1 MKSNNFA
8 GISWLALLMIAISG
22 CSGLSKSYP
31 ERSYFMFEVPP
42 VAQKPAPVKGA
53 IAEVSRFSVSPGS
66 EGKEFIY
73 RTGDVSYESDFYN
86 QFFRPPGA
94 MLTEITI
101 RWLESTGL
109 FQDVLSTV
117 TQAGANYFI
126 EANVVQLYGDYRT
139 SPKAVMQIQFL
150 LLKYTTDSSYDDNTK
165 IVFGKNYSSEIPIAS
180 AAPGDLM
187 QGWNTALG
195 EILNSFLEDLRNNVN

>member
-1 MKSNNFA
+1 
-8 GISWLALLMIAISG
+8 
-22 CSGLSKSYP
+22 
-31 ERSYFMFEVPP
+31 MFEVPP

-73 RTGDVSYESDFYN
+73 RTGELSYESDFYN

-94 MLTEITI
+94 MLTEISI
-101 RWLESTGL
+101 RWLGDTGL
-109 FQDVLSTV
+109 FEDVLSTV

-126 EANVVQLYGDYRT
+126 EGNIVQLYGDYRS

-150 LLKYTTDSSYDDNTK
+150 LLKYTTDDTYDDNTG
-165 IVFGKNYSSEIPIAS
+165 IVFANSYSREIPIPS
-180 AAPGDLM
+180 KTPGDLM
-187 QGWNTALG
+187 TGWNTALG
-195 EILNSFLEDLRNNVN
+195 EILNAFLADLKANLD

>member
-1 MKSNNFA
+1 
-8 GISWLALLMIAISG
+8 MIIITG

-73 RTGDVSYESDFYN
+73 RTGGLNYESDFYN

-101 RWLESTGL
+101 RWLGDTGL

-117 TQAGANYFI
+117 TQAGSNYFI

-150 LLKYTTDSSYDDNTK
+150 LLKYSTDSSYDDNTG
-165 IVFGKNYSSEIPIAS
+165 IVFAKTYTSEIPMAS
-180 AAPGDLM
+180 KTPGALM

-195 EILNSFLEDLRNNVN
+195 EILNAFLADLRNHVN

>member
-8 GISWLALLMIAISG
+8 GISWLALLVIVISG

-42 VAQKPAPVKGA
+42 VAQKAAPVKGA
-53 IAEVSRFSVSPGS
+53 IAEVSRFNVSPGS

-165 IVFGKNYSSEIPIAS
+165 IVLGKNYSSEIPIAS
-180 AAPGDLM
+180 TAPGDLM
-187 QGWNTALG
+187 QGWNAALG
-195 EILNSFLEDLRNNVN
+195 EILNSFLEDLKNNVN

>member
-1 MKSNNFA
+1 MKSNKLA
-8 GISWLALLMIAISG
+8 GILSLALTLIILSG

-73 RTGDVSYESDFYN
+73 RTGELSYESDFYN

-94 MLTEITI
+94 MLTEISI
-101 RWLESTGL
+101 RWLGDTGL
-109 FQDVLSTV
+109 FEDVLSTV

-126 EANVVQLYGDYRT
+126 EGNIVQLYGDYRS

-150 LLKYTTDSSYDDNTK
+150 LLKYTTDDTYDDNTG
-165 IVFGKNYSSEIPIAS
+165 IVFANSYSREIPIPS
-180 AAPGDLM
+180 KTPGDLM
-187 QGWNTALG
+187 TGWNTALG
-195 EILNSFLEDLRNNVN
+195 EILNAFLADLKANID

>member
-8 GISWLALLMIAISG
+8 GVCSLALLMIIISG
-22 CSGLSKSYP
+22 CTGLSKSYP

-73 RTGDVSYESDFYN
+73 RTGELSYESDFYN

-101 RWLESTGL
+101 RWLGDTGL

-126 EANVVQLYGDYRT
+126 EANVVQLYGDYRS

-150 LLKYTTDSSYDDNTK
+150 LLKYTTDDTYDDNTG
-165 IVFGKNYSSEIPIAS
+165 IVFANSYTSEIPIPS
-180 AAPGDLM
+180 KTPGDLM
-187 QGWNTALG
+187 TGWNTALG
-195 EILNSFLEDLRNNVN
+195 EILNAFLADMKNAVN

>member
-8 GISWLALLMIAISG
+8 GISWLALLMIVISG

-42 VAQKPAPVKGA
+42 VAQKAAPVKGA
-53 IAEVSRFSVSPGS
+53 IAEVSRFNVSPGS

-73 RTGDVSYESDFYN
+73 RTGDVSFESDFYN

-126 EANVVQLYGDYRT
+126 EANVVQLYGDYRS

-180 AAPGDLM
+180 QTPGDLM
-187 QGWNTALG
+187 MGWNTALG
-195 EILNSFLEDLRNNVN
+195 EILNAFLADLKNNVD

>member
-1 MKSNNFA
+1 MKSINFT
-8 GISWLALLMIAISG
+8 GIYSLAFLIIIITG

-42 VAQKPAPVKGA
+42 VAQKAAPVKGA
-53 IAEVSRFSVSPGS
+53 IAEVSRFNVSPGS

-73 RTGDVSYESDFYN
+73 RTGELSYESDFYN

-101 RWLESTGL
+101 RWLRDTGL

-150 LLKYTTDSSYDDNTK
+150 LLKYSTDSSYDDNTG
-165 IVFGKNYSSEIPIAS
+165 IVFAKSYTSEIPIAS
-180 AAPGDLM
+180 KTPNDLM
-187 QGWNTALG
+187 TGWNTALG
-195 EILNSFLEDLRNNVN
+195 DILNAFLADLKNNVN

>member
-8 GISWLALLMIAISG
+8 GISWLALLMIVISG

-139 SPKAVMQIQFL
+139 SPKAVMEIQFL